1 MTSYTIT
8 YGRKVQI
15 RQYEPLHIELTQDFE
30 TSLTGHEEAF
40 NYVQRTVDRWIE
52 LRKVEL
58 GAP

>member
-1 MTSYTIT
+1 MLT
-8 YGRKVQI
+8 
-15 RQYEPLHIELTQDFE
+15 IELTQDFE
-30 TSLTGHEEAF
+30 TSLTGHEEGF